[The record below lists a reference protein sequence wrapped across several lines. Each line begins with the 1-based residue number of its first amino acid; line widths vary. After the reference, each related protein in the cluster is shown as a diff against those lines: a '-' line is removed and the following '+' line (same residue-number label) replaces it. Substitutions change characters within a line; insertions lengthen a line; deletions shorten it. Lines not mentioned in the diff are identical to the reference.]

1 VTGSKGE
8 PLAGVPMDSGGA
20 EPPVLPLRRRRLW
33 PWVLSVVVL
42 LPVLVVGGV
51 VGLVWHLCGQPGPL
65 AESKAV
71 VVPRGASDQ
80 IAGALVR
87 AGVVADGRVFLVASW
102 VSGKDGPL
110 RAGEYAFP
118 AHANVWEVLHVLRTA
133 RPVQHRMT
141 IPEGLTARQAQALLG
156 RTETLAGEM
165 PALEE
170 AAWLPETYGFERGTL
185 RTTVMDRAKAAMTKA
200 LADAWAGRE
209 QGLPLANAREA
220 LILASIVERETG
232 KPEERPRVAAV
243 FLNRLRQ
250 GMRLQSDPTVV
261 YAASDGLGV
270 LDRPISRADLDK
282 DSPFNTYKMRGLPPT
297 PIAAPGM
304 ASIQAV
310 LHPAKSDDLYFVADG
325 TGGHVFARTLE
336 EHNRNVAK
344 WRAQQ
349 SVPPA
354 ALPGTQPVAPSAP
367 PAR

>member
-1 VTGSKGE
+1 
-8 PLAGVPMDSGGA
+8 
-20 EPPVLPLRRRRLW
+20 
-33 PWVLSVVVL
+33 VLSVVVL
-42 LPVLVVGGV
+42 LPVLAVGGM
-51 VGLVWHLCGQPGPL
+51 VGLVWHLCRQPGPL

-102 VSGKDGPL
+102 VSSKDGPL

-118 AHANVWEVLHVLRTA
+118 AQVNVWEVLHVLRTA
-133 RPVQHRMT
+133 RPVQHRLT
-141 IPEGLTARQAQALLG
+141 IPEGLTARQALALLG
-156 RTETLAGEM
+156 KTETLVGEL

-170 AAWLPETYGFERGTL
+170 AAWLPETYGFERGTP
-185 RTTVMDRAKAAMTKA
+185 RTVVMDRAKAAMAKA

-232 KPEERPRVAAV
+232 KADERPRVAAV

-261 YAASDGLGV
+261 YAVSDGMGV
-270 LDRPISRADLDK
+270 LDRAISRADLDK
-282 DSPFNTYKMRGLPPT
+282 DSPFNTYRVRGLPPT
-297 PIAAPGM
+297 PIAAPGL
-304 ASIQAV
+304 ASIRAV

-325 TGGHVFARTLE
+325 TGGHMFARTLD

-344 WRAQQ
+344 WRALGSQ
-349 SVPPA
+349 PA
-354 ALPGTQPVAPSAP
+354 ATPAPP

>member
-1 VTGSKGE
+1 
-8 PLAGVPMDSGGA
+8 
-20 EPPVLPLRRRRLW
+20 
-33 PWVLSVVVL
+33 
-42 LPVLVVGGV
+42 
-51 VGLVWHLCGQPGPL
+51 
-65 AESKAV
+65 
-71 VVPRGASDQ
+71 VPRGASDQ

-110 RAGEYAFP
+110 RAGEYIFP
-118 AHANVWEVLHVLRTA
+118 AAANVWDVLHVLRTS
-133 RPVQHRMT
+133 RPVQHRLT

-170 AAWLPETYGFERGTL
+170 AGWLPETYGFERGTL
-185 RTTVMDRAKAAMTKA
+185 RTTVMDKAKGAMAKA

-209 QGLPLANAREA
+209 QGLPLTNAREA

-270 LDRPISRADLDK
+270 LDRPISRADLDR

-310 LHPAKSDDLYFVADG
+310 LHPAKTDELYFVADG
-325 TGGHVFARTLE
+325 TGGHVFARTLD

-349 SVPPA
+349 SAPATVPS
-354 ALPGTQPVAPSAP
+354 GTQPAAPSAP
-367 PAR
+367 PARQ